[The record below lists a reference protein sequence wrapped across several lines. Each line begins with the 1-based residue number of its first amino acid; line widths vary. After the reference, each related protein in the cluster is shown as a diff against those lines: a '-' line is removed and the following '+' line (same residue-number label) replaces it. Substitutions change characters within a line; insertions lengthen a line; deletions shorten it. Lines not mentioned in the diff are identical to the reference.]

1 MNTHEQT
8 NRIERPIY
16 LDYNATTPHAPE
28 VIAAMRP
35 FLEEHFGN
43 PSSAYSYGFRARS
56 AVQTAREQV
65 AAALNC
71 RADEI
76 FFTGCATESNNWAVK
91 GIAYARKGRGNHII
105 TSQVEHPAVI
115 EVCRYL
121 ERNGFA
127 VTYVPVDEYGMVAAA
142 GIAAAITPRTILISV
157 MHANNEVGTIQ
168 PVEEIAVIA
177 RDRGIVFHS
186 DGAQAVGKIPADMQ
200 TLGVDLYTI
209 AGHKV
214 YAPKGIGALYVRKGT
229 TFEKFLHGAGQE
241 MEMRA
246 GTENVLHIVG
256 LGMACEIAARDLEAS
271 MAHQRATSDG
281 LFAGL
286 SGLLDGVL
294 LNGHPDRRLPNTVS
308 VSFSGIDANG
318 LLTELRDEVAASA
331 GAACHSGGRA
341 VSSVL
346 KAMKI
351 PENRAFSTV
360 RFSTGRLTTLDDI
373 DRGVALIASA
383 VKRQR
388 ESIPP
393 TCG

>member
-1 MNTHEQT
+1 MKTENQT
-8 NRIERPIY
+8 NRIEQPIY

-28 VIAAMRP
+28 VIAAMRS

-56 AVQTAREQV
+56 AVQSAREQV
-65 AAALNC
+65 AVALNC
-71 RADEI
+71 QADEI
-76 FFTGCATESNNWAVK
+76 HFTGCATESNNWALK
-91 GIAYARKGRGNHII
+91 GIAYARKNRGNHII

-142 GIAAAITPRTILISV
+142 DIAAAITPQTILISV

-177 RDRGIVFHS
+177 RGRGIVFHS
-186 DGAQAVGKIPADMQ
+186 DGAQAVGKIPSDMQ
-200 TLGVDLYTI
+200 KLGVDLYTI
-209 AGHKV
+209 AGHKL
-214 YAPKGIGALYVRKGT
+214 YAPKGVGALYVRKGI
-229 TFEKFLHGAGQE
+229 TFERLLHGAGQE
-241 MEMRA
+241 MGKRA

-256 LGMACEIAARDLEAS
+256 IGTACDISARDLEVS
-271 MAHQRATSDG
+271 MAHLKATSDR

-294 LNGHPDRRLPNTVS
+294 LNGHPDRKLPNTVS
-308 VSFSGIDANG
+308 VSFSGIDANA
-318 LLTELRDEVAASA
+318 LLSELRDEVAASA

-360 RFSTGRLTTLDDI
+360 RFSTGSPTTLDVV
-373 DRGVALIASA
+373 DRAVALITSA

-388 ESIPP
+388 GSSPMS
-393 TCG
+393 CR